1 MYDEWSADIPR
12 STRGAI
18 FYGITVIAVFVALF
32 GVWGVAAPIAGAVV
46 STGYFV
52 ASGQNK
58 IVQHLEGGVIAEIL
72 VMEGDLV
79 RKGQEIITLDQ
90 TAAAAEL
97 RRLDLRAARLT
108 AIEARLEA
116 EIAGAAMIT
125 FPESLLEEALHD
137 PDTAEIITAQNET
150 FHARRRH
157 VESEIATLSSGID
170 GLNERIAGAQTQTAA
185 IERQISIIAEELEGK
200 EKLLADGFVRRPEVL
215 ALQRAQAGLEGEVG
229 RLVGDMGDSRERI
242 SRINEQILSVHNAAA
257 KIAVEQSQEVKAE
270 LKDVRE
276 RRRAAANMVERSAII
291 APEDGIVVKM
301 RYHTPGGVIEAGSPV
316 AEIVPLDADLV
327 IQARVRPQ
335 DIDSVRLGQ
344 SATIR
349 LTALNKRT
357 TPMVEGLVTYVSA
370 DALPAELGREA
381 SGQDGFVARIRLDAR
396 SLAKVA
402 DFAPTPGMPAE
413 VYIKTRERSFAEYL
427 LQPVKDSMARA
438 FREE

>member
-1 MYDEWSADIPR
+1 MDDWSADIPR

-18 FYGITVIAVFVALF
+18 FYGIAVIAVFVSVF
-32 GVWGVAAPIAGAVV
+32 GVWGIAAPISGAVV

-58 IVQHLEGGVIAEIL
+58 IMQHLEGGVIAGIL
-72 VMEGDLV
+72 VSEGDLV

-97 RRLDLRAARLT
+97 RRLDLRAARLA
-108 AIEARLEA
+108 AIEARLDA
-116 EIAGAAMIT
+116 EIAGATRISFSQA
-125 FPESLLEEALHD
+125 LLAEAQAD
-137 PDTAEIITAQNET
+137 PDIAEIIAAQTET
-150 FHARRRH
+150 FEARRRH
-157 VESEIATLSSGID
+157 VESEISTLSAGID
-170 GLNERIAGAQTQTAA
+170 GLNERIMGAEAQRAA
-185 IERQISIIAEELEGK
+185 IERQIAIIAEELEGK
-200 EKLLADGFVRRPEVL
+200 EKLLSDGFVRRPEVL
-215 ALQRAQAGLEGEVG
+215 ALRRAQAGLDGEVG

-242 SRINEQILSVHNAAA
+242 ARINEQILSVRNAAA
-257 KIAVEQSQEVKAE
+257 KVAVEQSQEVEAE

-276 RRRAAANMVERSAII
+276 RRRAAADMVERSAII
-291 APEDGIVVKM
+291 APEDGIIVKM

-335 DIDSVRLGQ
+335 DIDSVRIGQ
-344 SATIR
+344 SASVR

-357 TPMVEGLVTYVSA
+357 TPMVEGRVTYVSA

-381 SGQDGFVARIRLDAR
+381 TGQDGFVARIRLDAR
-396 SLAKVA
+396 SLAKVS

>member
-1 MYDEWSADIPR
+1 MLDDWSADIPR
-12 STRGAI
+12 RTRGAI
-18 FYGITVIAVFVALF
+18 IYGIAVIAVFLTVF
-32 GVWGVAAPIAGAVV
+32 GIWGVAAPIAGAVV

-58 IVQHLEGGVIAEIL
+58 IVQHLEGGVIADIL

-97 RRLDLRAARLT
+97 RRLDLRAARLM
-108 AIEARLEA
+108 AMEARLEA
-116 EIAGAAMIT
+116 EISDAPVID
-125 FPESLLEEALHD
+125 FPEALVAEALED
-137 PDTAEIITAQNET
+137 PDTAEIIASQNET

-157 VESEIATLSSGID
+157 VQSEIATLSSGID
-170 GLNERIAGAQTQTAA
+170 GLNERIMGAQAQRDA
-185 IERQISIIAEELEGK
+185 IERQIAIIAEELEGK
-200 EKLLADGFVRRPEVL
+200 ERLLRDGFIRRPEVL

-242 SRINEQILSVHNAAA
+242 ARINEQILSVRNAAA
-257 KIAVEQSQEVKAE
+257 KVAVEQSQEVKAE

-276 RRRAAANMVERSAII
+276 RRRGAANMVERGAII
-291 APEDGIVVKM
+291 APEDGIIVKM
-301 RYHTPGGVIEAGSPV
+301 RYHTPGGVIEPGSPV
-316 AEIVPLDADLV
+316 AEIVPLDADLL

-335 DIDSVRLGQ
+335 DIDNVRLGQ
-344 SATIR
+344 EATIR

-357 TPMVEGLVTYVSA
+357 TPMVEGVVTYVSA

-396 SLAKVA
+396 SMAMVP

>member
-1 MYDEWSADIPR
+1 MMDDWSADIPR

-18 FYGITVIAVFVALF
+18 FYGIAVIAVFVSVF
-32 GVWGVAAPIAGAVV
+32 GVWGIAAPISGAVV

-58 IVQHLEGGVIAEIL
+58 IMQHLEGGVIAGIR
-72 VMEGDLV
+72 VSEGDLV

-97 RRLDLRAARLT
+97 RRLDLRAARLA
-108 AIEARLEA
+108 AIEARLDA
-116 EIAGAAMIT
+116 EIAGATHIS
-125 FPESLLEEALHD
+125 FPEALLAEAEAD
-137 PDTAEIITAQNET
+137 PDTAEIIAAQTET
-150 FHARRRH
+150 FEARRQH
-157 VESEIATLSSGID
+157 VESEISTLSAGID
-170 GLNERIAGAQTQTAA
+170 GLNERIMGAQAQRAA
-185 IERQISIIAEELEGK
+185 IERQIAIIAEELEGK
-200 EKLLADGFVRRPEVL
+200 EKLLSDGFVRRPEVL
-215 ALQRAQAGLEGEVG
+215 ALRRAQAGLDGEVG

-242 SRINEQILSVHNAAA
+242 ARINEQILSVRNAAA
-257 KIAVEQSQEVKAE
+257 KVAVEQSQEVEAE

-276 RRRAAANMVERSAII
+276 RRRAAADMVERSAII
-291 APEDGIVVKM
+291 APEDGIIVKM

-344 SATIR
+344 SASVR

-357 TPMVEGLVTYVSA
+357 TPMVEGRVTYVSA

-396 SLAKVA
+396 SLAKVS

>member
-1 MYDEWSADIPR
+1 MMDDWSADIPR

-18 FYGITVIAVFVALF
+18 FYGIAVIAVFVSVF
-32 GVWGVAAPIAGAVV
+32 GIWGIAAPISGAVV

-58 IVQHLEGGVIAEIL
+58 IMQHLEGGVIAGIL
-72 VMEGDLV
+72 VSEGDLV

-97 RRLDLRAARLT
+97 RRLDLRAARL
-108 AIEARLEA
+108 AAMEARLDA
-116 EIAGAAMIT
+116 EIAGASRIS
-125 FPESLLEEALHD
+125 FPETLRAEAQAD
-137 PDTAEIITAQNET
+137 PDIAEIIAAQTET
-150 FHARRRH
+150 FEARRRH
-157 VESEIATLSSGID
+157 VESEISTLSAGID
-170 GLNERIAGAQTQTAA
+170 GLNERIRGAQAQRAA
-185 IERQISIIAEELEGK
+185 IERQIAIIAEELEGK
-200 EKLLADGFVRRPEVL
+200 EKLLNDGFVRLPEVL
-215 ALQRAQAGLEGEVG
+215 ALRRAQAGLDGEVG

-242 SRINEQILSVHNAAA
+242 ARINEQILSVRNAAA
-257 KIAVEQSQEVKAE
+257 KVAVEQSQEVEAE

-276 RRRAAANMVERSAII
+276 RRRAAADMVERSAII
-291 APEDGIVVKM
+291 APEDGIIVKM

-344 SATIR
+344 SASVR

-357 TPMVEGLVTYVSA
+357 TPMVEGHVTYVSA

-381 SGQDGFVARIRLDAR
+381 SGQDGFVARIRLDPR
-396 SLAKVA
+396 SLAKVS

-438 FREE
+438 FRED

>member
-1 MYDEWSADIPR
+1 MMDDWSADIPR

-18 FYGITVIAVFVALF
+18 FYGIAVIAVFVSVF
-32 GVWGVAAPIAGAVV
+32 GVWGIAAPISGAVV

-58 IVQHLEGGVIAEIL
+58 IMQHLEGGVIAGIL
-72 VMEGDLV
+72 VSEGDLV

-97 RRLDLRAARLT
+97 RRLDLRAARLA
-108 AIEARLEA
+108 AIKARLDA
-116 EIAGAAMIT
+116 EIAGATRIS
-125 FPESLLEEALHD
+125 FSEALLAEAQAD
-137 PDTAEIITAQNET
+137 PDIAEIIAAQTET
-150 FHARRRH
+150 FEARRRH
-157 VESEIATLSSGID
+157 VGSEISTLSAGID
-170 GLNERIAGAQTQTAA
+170 GLNERIMGAEAQRAA
-185 IERQISIIAEELEGK
+185 IERQIAIIAEELEGK
-200 EKLLADGFVRRPEVL
+200 EKLLSDGFVRRPEVL
-215 ALQRAQAGLEGEVG
+215 ALRRAQAGLDGEVG

-242 SRINEQILSVHNAAA
+242 ARINEQILSVRNAAA
-257 KIAVEQSQEVKAE
+257 KVAVEQSQEVEAE

-276 RRRAAANMVERSAII
+276 RRRAAADMVERSAII
-291 APEDGIVVKM
+291 APEDGIIVKM

-335 DIDSVRLGQ
+335 DIDSVRIGQ
-344 SATIR
+344 SASVR

-357 TPMVEGLVTYVSA
+357 TPMVEGRVTYVSA

-396 SLAKVA
+396 SLAKVS

>member
-1 MYDEWSADIPR
+1 MMDEWSDNIPR

-18 FYGITVIAVFVALF
+18 FYGIAVIAVFVLVF
-32 GVWGVAAPIAGAVV
+32 GIWGIAAPIAGAVV

-58 IVQHLEGGVIAEIL
+58 IMQHLEGGVIAEIL

-97 RRLDLRAARLT
+97 RRLDLRAARLA

-116 EIAGAAMIT
+116 EIAGGTRLT
-125 FPESLLEEALHD
+125 FPETLLAEARTD
-137 PDTAEIITAQNET
+137 PDTAELIEAQTEA
-150 FHARRRH
+150 FEARRRH
-157 VESEIATLSSGID
+157 IESEISTLSAGID
-170 GLNERIAGAQTQTAA
+170 GLNERIMGAQAQRAA
-185 IERQISIIAEELEGK
+185 IERQIAIIAEELEGK
-200 EKLLADGFVRRPEVL
+200 EKLLSDGFVRRPEVL
-215 ALQRAQAGLEGEVG
+215 ALRRAQAGLDGEVG

-242 SRINEQILSVHNAAA
+242 ARINEQILSVRNAAA
-257 KIAVEQSQEVKAE
+257 KVAVEQSLEVKAE

-276 RRRAAANMVERSAII
+276 RRRAAADMVERSAII
-291 APEDGIVVKM
+291 APEDGIIVKM

-344 SATIR
+344 TASVR

-357 TPMVEGLVTYVSA
+357 TPMVDGLVTYVSA

-381 SGQDGFVARIRLDAR
+381 GGQDGFVARIRLDAR
-396 SLAKVA
+396 SLAMVA

-413 VYIKTRERSFAEYL
+413 VYIKTHERSFAEYL

>member
-1 MYDEWSADIPR
+1 MMDDWSADIPR

-18 FYGITVIAVFVALF
+18 FYGIAVIAVFVSVF
-32 GVWGVAAPIAGAVV
+32 GVWGIAAPISGAVV

-58 IVQHLEGGVIAEIL
+58 IMQHLEGGVIAGIL
-72 VMEGDLV
+72 VSEGDLV

-97 RRLDLRAARLT
+97 RRLDLRAARLA
-108 AIEARLEA
+108 AIEARLDA
-116 EIAGAAMIT
+116 EIAGATRISFSQA
-125 FPESLLEEALHD
+125 LLAEAQAD
-137 PDTAEIITAQNET
+137 PDIAEIIAAQTET
-150 FHARRRH
+150 FEARRRH
-157 VESEIATLSSGID
+157 VESEISTLSAGID
-170 GLNERIAGAQTQTAA
+170 GLNERIMGAEAQRAA
-185 IERQISIIAEELEGK
+185 IERQIAIIAEELEGK
-200 EKLLADGFVRRPEVL
+200 EKLLSDGFVRRPEVL
-215 ALQRAQAGLEGEVG
+215 ALRRAQAGLDGEVG

-242 SRINEQILSVHNAAA
+242 ARINEQILSVRNAAA
-257 KIAVEQSQEVKAE
+257 KVAVEQSQEVEAE

-276 RRRAAANMVERSAII
+276 RRRAAADMVERSAII
-291 APEDGIVVKM
+291 APEDGIIVKM

-335 DIDSVRLGQ
+335 DIDSVRIGQ
-344 SATIR
+344 SASVR

-357 TPMVEGLVTYVSA
+357 TPMVEGRVTYVSA

-381 SGQDGFVARIRLDAR
+381 TGQDGFVARIRLDAR
-396 SLAKVA
+396 SLAKVS